1 MKQREV
7 DPNEP
12 LSDGVYG
19 GLLEGAPIR
28 QDGSKVHTVNT
39 VGPMVAKY
47 DTIAGL
53 VGEIP
58 TTMFVTSSEWA
69 RLAAEVQI
77 LTKKINPENFRR
89 LNLRNL
95 TVVNSCS
102 EDQEAVNLLNVPEA
116 RKCDFQNRRARLQS
130 GKR

>member
-1 MKQREV
+1 MREV

-12 LSDGVYG
+12 LSDGIFG
-19 GLLEGAPIR
+19 EIRTAPAVR
-28 QDGSKVHTVNT
+28 SDGSKVHTVNT

-47 DTIAGL
+47 DLIAGIC
-53 VGEIP
+53 GEIP
-58 TTMFVTSSEWA
+58 TMMFVTSSEWA
-69 RLAAEVQI
+69 RLAAEVQV
-77 LTKKINPENFRR
+77 LRKELNPANFRQ

-95 TVVNSCS
+95 SVVNSCS

-130 GKR
+130 GKK